1 MRFRWLIVVGLA
13 LAAPVMLLPWLDA
26 RYPPD
31 LSRLGDI
38 SFAVEDREGRLLRL
52 FSTADDTVRLATN
65 IDDVDPLYLD
75 MLVAFEDKRFWEHG
89 GVDPLAVLRAAGQ
102 AVANGRIV
110 SGASTLTMQC
120 ARLLEPRPRTLPSK
134 VIEMFR
140 AWQLERR
147 FDKREILGMYLT
159 LAPFGGRLEGVRA
172 GSLAYFGEEPRR
184 LSPGQAAL
192 LVALLQAP
200 SRLRPDRHP
209 DRAAAARAKVL
220 RRVESRGVIAP
231 ATLRTTLVDAL
242 PALRS
247 DTPFLAPHLAR
258 RLRSETDGTVVRS
271 TIDRPLQERLEALVG
286 NEATR
291 FTAAESIA
299 VLVVDTLDRSV
310 LAYVGSSDFA
320 NEARRGQVDMVS
332 AVRSPGS
339 ALKPLI
345 YGIGFA
351 DRAIHPA
358 TLIRDAP
365 TRFGSYQPRN
375 FRRGYLGEVSAAEAL
390 RLSLNVPAV
399 KVLDRIGP
407 VPLAERLAG
416 AGIPLRLPHAG
427 ARPSLAMALGGV
439 GVTLEELVRLY
450 AALAGDGVP
459 RPLRFTDAP
468 LPWPAAEPLI
478 GRQARDWVAR
488 ILAGVPRPQGFAG
501 SGGIAYKT
509 GTSYGFRD
517 AWAVGFDKRYTV
529 GVWVGRADGTASPER
544 TGLEAAAP
552 ILLRTFALLPDAGGL
567 SAWNESMDSAP
578 DGLARLERAI
588 PGQAKVAAPSIQYP
602 IDGSVLRL
610 ADLPHGLALEA
621 SGGQRPLAW
630 LVNREPLPAPR
641 WRRQANWQPDG
652 PGFAQVTVIDALGR
666 AAASTVRIVER

>member
-1 MRFRWLIVVGLA
+1 MRRWVLIGILA
-13 LAAPVMLLPWLDA
+13 LTAPVLLLPWLDA

-31 LSRLGDI
+31 LARLGDL
-38 SFAVEDREGRLLRL
+38 SFAVEDRDGRLLRL
-52 FSTADDTVRLATN
+52 FATSNDTVRLATTA
-65 IDDVDPLYLD
+65 DEVDPVYLD
-75 MLVAFEDKRFWEHG
+75 MLVAFEDKRFWRHG
-89 GVDPLAVLRAAGQ
+89 GVDPLAVLRATGQ
-102 AVANGRIV
+102 AIANGRIV

-120 ARLLEPRPRTLPSK
+120 ARLLEPRPRTLRSK

-147 FDKREILGMYLT
+147 FTKREILGIYLT

-172 GSLAYFGEEPRR
+172 GSLAYFGKAPAH

-192 LVALLQAP
+192 LVALPQAP

-209 DRAAAARAKVL
+209 QRAAAARAKVL
-220 RRVESRGVIAP
+220 RRVEARGVIAP
-231 ATLRTTLVDAL
+231 ALMQTALVDAL

-258 RLRSETDGTVVRS
+258 RLRRETDGAVVRS

-286 NEATR
+286 NEVGR
-291 FTAAESIA
+291 FAESESIA

-310 LAYVGSSDFA
+310 LAYVGSAAFGD
-320 NEARRGQVDMVS
+320 ETRRGQVDMVG

-339 ALKPLI
+339 TLKPLI

-351 DRAIHPA
+351 DRALHPA

-365 TRFGSYQPRN
+365 SRFGAYQPRN

-407 VPLAERLAG
+407 VPLAERLGA

-439 GVTLEELVRLY
+439 GITMEELVRLY

-459 RPLRFTDAP
+459 RPLRYTDAP
-468 LPWPAAEPLI
+468 LSWPAAEPLI
-478 GRQARDWVAR
+478 GHQARDWVAR

-501 SGGIAYKT
+501 SGGIAFKT

-544 TGLEAAAP
+544 TGLDAAAP
-552 ILLRTFALLPDAGGL
+552 ILLRTFALLPEAEGFA
-567 SAWNESMDSAP
+567 AWTESMDSAP
-578 DGLARLERAI
+578 AGLARLERAAR
-588 PGQAKVAAPSIQYP
+588 GQMQVAAPSIQYP

-630 LVNREPLPAPR
+630 LVNRAPLAAPR
-641 WRRQANWQPDG
+641 WRRQASWQPDG

-666 AAASTVRIVER
+666 SAAATVRIVER